1 MRQRSKETVK
11 HINCFNRQIYD
22 DIDASSQRTE
32 TNGMENRKINYKILT
47 EIQERWS
54 PRAFD
59 INRGVDDQDLMALL
73 EAARYAPSCFNEQP
87 WRFIVAKEPE
97 IRAKMLSVLSEN
109 NQKWASKAPVL
120 ILLLAKQM
128 FEKIGKT
135 NRWHLFDAGAA
146 WGYFSL
152 EAQRRGLITHAM
164 GGFNVTK
171 ARETFAIP
179 EDYDLIAVVAVGY
192 YGNKAD
198 LAPENLEREKPGL
211 RKETKELLVSFPN

>member
-1 MRQRSKETVK
+1 
-11 HINCFNRQIYD
+11 
-22 DIDASSQRTE
+22 
-32 TNGMENRKINYKILT
+32 MENRKFDYDILI
-47 EIQERWS
+47 EMQERWS

-59 INRGVDDQDLMALL
+59 ISRGVADDDLMALL

-87 WRFIVAKEPE
+87 WRFFIANEPE
-97 IRAKMLSVLSEN
+97 VRAKMLSVLSEN

-128 FEKIGKT
+128 FEKSGKA
-135 NRWHLFDAGAA
+135 NRWHLFDAGTA
-146 WGYFSL
+146 WGYLSL

-164 GGFNVTK
+164 GGFNVAK
-171 ARETFAIP
+171 ARETFGIS

-198 LAPENLEREKPGL
+198 LAPEHLEIEKPGL
-211 RKETKELLVSFPN
+211 RKETNELLASFPTNETPNR

>member
-1 MRQRSKETVK
+1 
-11 HINCFNRQIYD
+11 
-22 DIDASSQRTE
+22 
-32 TNGMENRKINYKILT
+32 MENRKFNHEILI

-59 INRGVDDQDLMALL
+59 IGRGVADEDLMALL

-87 WRFIVAKEPE
+87 WRFFVAREPE
-97 IRAKMLSVLSEN
+97 IRAKMLGVLSEN
-109 NQKWASKAPVL
+109 NQKWAAKAPIL

-128 FEKIGKT
+128 FDKSGKT
-135 NRWHLFDAGAA
+135 NRWHLFDAGTA
-146 WGYFSL
+146 WGYFGL

-164 GGFNVTK
+164 GGFNVAK

-198 LAPENLEREKPGL
+198 LAPEHLEKEKPGS
-211 RKETKELLVSFPN
+211 RKETEELLVSFPTNEISSR